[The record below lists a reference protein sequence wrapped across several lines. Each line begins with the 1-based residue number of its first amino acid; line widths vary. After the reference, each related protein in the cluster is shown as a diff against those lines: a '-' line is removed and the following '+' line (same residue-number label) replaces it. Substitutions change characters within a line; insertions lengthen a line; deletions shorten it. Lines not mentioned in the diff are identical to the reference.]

1 MAISLENSR
10 ARIQSLSSSHCPLLS
25 PTSST
30 HMLRPVLSAVWENS
44 INKDPA
50 LVWRSSHQKSPR
62 AAQLPRPKKTG
73 SGQRQR
79 RRSMLQCQMHGFES
93 VGREM
98 HFRLNSTVREILRDK
113 AKHIVMYSM
122 RVNHP
127 GDISDSG
134 PCQSVLCN
142 GSDSGC

>member
-44 INKDPA
+44 IDKGPA
-50 LVWRSSHQKSPR
+50 WRSSHQKSPR
-62 AAQLPRPKKTG
+62 AAQLPRPKKTS

-127 GDISDSG
+127 GDISGSG